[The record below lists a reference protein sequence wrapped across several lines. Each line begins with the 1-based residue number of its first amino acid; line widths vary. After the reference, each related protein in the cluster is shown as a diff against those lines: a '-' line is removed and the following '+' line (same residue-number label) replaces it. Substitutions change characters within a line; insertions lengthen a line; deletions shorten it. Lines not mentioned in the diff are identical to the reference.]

1 MLEVLESGEKVLEKA
16 ANLGEIGGDR
26 LVMGSMSVVVWMMV
40 PLSFSRYRLAGET
53 IGCTPI
59 FPEGAGITGWGALLE
74 VWVRSISSARRDVES
89 IDTDRGEISAR
100 NTRTRATI
108 YS

>member
-1 MLEVLESGEKVLEKA
+1 MLEVLGSGEKVLEKA

-40 PLSFSRYRLAGET
+40 PLSFSRCRLVGET

-59 FPEGAGITGWGALLE
+59 FPEKAGVTGWGALSG
-74 VWVRSISSARRDVES
+74 VWVRLTSRVGGVRSTPETLTLPQRY
-89 IDTDRGEISAR
+89 TR
-100 NTRTRATI
+100 NHP
-108 YS
+108 